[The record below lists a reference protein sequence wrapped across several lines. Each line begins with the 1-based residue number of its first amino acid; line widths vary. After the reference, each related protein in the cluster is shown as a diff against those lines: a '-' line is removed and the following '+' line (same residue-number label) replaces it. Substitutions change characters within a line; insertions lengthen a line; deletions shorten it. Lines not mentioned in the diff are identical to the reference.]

1 MINVS
6 HMEVNELDDSNAEM
20 INNQNDQTNVSIEKE
35 AEEGEGQVN
44 ELDEIPEAGQ
54 APEFTDDEHD
64 KKVDEKYVDLEADG
78 ANARQKS
85 NEVDGI
91 LAS

>member
-1 MINVS
+1 M
-6 HMEVNELDDSNAEM
+6 
-20 INNQNDQTNVSIEKE
+20 
-35 AEEGEGQVN
+35 
-44 ELDEIPEAGQ
+44 DEIPEAGQ